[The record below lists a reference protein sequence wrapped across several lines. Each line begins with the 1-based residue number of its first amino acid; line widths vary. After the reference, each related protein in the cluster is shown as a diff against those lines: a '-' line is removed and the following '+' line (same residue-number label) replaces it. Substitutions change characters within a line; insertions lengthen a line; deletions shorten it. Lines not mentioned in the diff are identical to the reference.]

1 MIFDTSYGK
10 DWLNYITTSILKHS
24 HKYGEFGLFKPVC
37 ITISGQKNK
46 IFKSFVKDILT
57 SEDLPKK
64 CECVCLSIVVF
75 FFYGVLGFSALF
87 EPQVLEKE
95 SGLCKSRCVKLS

>member
-24 HKYGEFGLFKPVC
+24 HKYGEVGLFKPVC

-64 CECVCLSIVVF
+64 CECVSNRSI
-75 FFYGVLGFSALF
+75 YI
-87 EPQVLEKE
+87 
-95 SGLCKSRCVKLS
+95 

>member
-87 EPQVLEKE
+87 EPHVLQKE